1 MPSVGPPCLSLCLL
15 QDMGARLPCRERA
28 PFKGGPAALL
38 WGAVSRCW
46 TFSLSCSLS
55 CREQPCEVLPGGW
68 AKWGMMTNTF
78 PVMGRTW
85 PGAGQTTWPPHP
97 TRQVL
102 LPKAHCAAELS
113 LAFQD
118 PARPAHLAVRAC
130 CPSHWLPSPRSPALT
145 ASLLKPLSLGLQ
157 PWGNTPL
164 PSPDNLLTPSLPL
177 LLSSNPQ
184 THSPPI
190 PR

>member
-1 MPSVGPPCLSLCLL
+1 MTFVDTSQNLLTSSVPG
-15 QDMGARLPCRERA
+15 RKKKI
-28 PFKGGPAALL
+28 KGGPAALL

-130 CPSHWLPSPRSPALT
+130 CTLGA
-145 ASLLKPLSLGLQ
+145 PLRLGMGGGGLQ
-157 PWGNTPL
+157 
-164 PSPDNLLTPSLPL
+164 
-177 LLSSNPQ
+177 
-184 THSPPI
+184 
-190 PR
+190 RE